1 MSVRREVRQRSWLST
16 RWRQFR
22 NAPQPV
28 VRAVVAN
35 VAVAGIGG
43 LLLLA
48 YDLSLPAGADRAPLG
63 YALVLY
69 VLLVAVAGS
78 LFTYLWVPL
87 PTGASG
93 VRRRSWWSGMLGFFT
108 SLPVAYL
115 GLVVVFQLVR
125 PHLG

>member
-1 MSVRREVRQRSWLST
+1 MSYEREVRQRSWLSI

-35 VAVAGIGG
+35 LVVAAVGG
-43 LLLLA
+43 VLLLA
-48 YDLSLPAGADRAPLG
+48 YDLSLRDGTQRELLG

-69 VLLVAVAGS
+69 VALVVLAGS

-87 PTGASG
+87 PSGASG

-115 GLVVVFQLVR
+115 GLVVVFQIVR

>member
-1 MSVRREVRQRSWLST
+1 MSSPREVHHRSWLSI
-16 RWRQFR
+16 RWRQFG

-35 VAVAGIGG
+35 LIVAGVGG
-43 LLLLA
+43 MLLLL
-48 YDLSLPAGADRAPLG
+48 YDLRLAPAADRDVLG

-69 VLLVAVAGS
+69 VVLVVLAGS
-78 LFTYLWVPL
+78 VFTYLWVPL
-87 PTGASG
+87 PSGASG
-93 VRRRSWWSGMLGFFT
+93 VRRRTWWSGMLGFLT

-125 PHLG
+125 PHVG